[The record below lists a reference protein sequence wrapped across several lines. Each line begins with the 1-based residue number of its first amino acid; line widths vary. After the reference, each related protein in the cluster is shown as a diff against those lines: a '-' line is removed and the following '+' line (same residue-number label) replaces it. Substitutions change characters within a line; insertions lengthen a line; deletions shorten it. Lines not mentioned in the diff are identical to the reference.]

1 MKKRKITVED
11 LNAEQLEKEL
21 QRTRYRHRFSL
32 TLKSTMFSLLIVA
45 AVAVLIATLAMPVL
59 RIYGNSMEPNLKEG
73 QMVAAVKTSNITSGD
88 LVAFYFGNKLL
99 VKRCIAGPGDWVN
112 IEDDGTVY
120 VNDKRLDES
129 YVSEKSLGQCD
140 LNFPYQVPESHYF
153 LMGDHRSTSVD
164 SRSSVVGSIAE
175 EQIVGRIVFRVWPLS
190 EFGMLTNES

>member
-21 QRTRYRHRFSL
+21 RRTRYRHRFSL

-120 VNDKRLDES
+120 VNDKRLDEP

>member
-21 QRTRYRHRFSL
+21 RRTRYRHRFLL
-32 TLKSTMFSLLIVA
+32 TLKSTMFSLVIVA

>member
-1 MKKRKITVED
+1 MKKEKITLDD

-21 QRTRYRHRFSL
+21 RRARYRRRFSV
-32 TLKSTMFSLLIVA
+32 TLRSTMFSLLIVA
-45 AVAVLIATLAMPVL
+45 AIAVLIATLAMPVL

-73 QMVAAVKTSNITSGD
+73 QMVAAVKTSKIKNGD

-99 VKRCIAGPGDWVN
+99 VKRCIAGPGDWVT

-120 VNDKRLDES
+120 VNDERLDEP

-140 LNFPYQVPESHYF
+140 LDFPYQVPESHYF

-164 SRSSVVGSIAE
+164 SRSSVVGSVAE
-175 EQIVGRIVFRVWPLS
+175 EQIIGRIVFRVWPLS
-190 EFGMLTNES
+190 ELGTIKNES

>member
-21 QRTRYRHRFSL
+21 RRTRYRHRFLL

-73 QMVAAVKTSNITSGD
+73 QMVAAVKTSNIAGGD

>member
-21 QRTRYRHRFSL
+21 RRTRYRHRFLL
-32 TLKSTMFSLLIVA
+32 TLKSTMFSLVIVA

-99 VKRCIAGPGDWVN
+99 VKRCIAGPGDWIN
-112 IEDDGTVY
+112 IDDDGTVY
-120 VNDKRLDES
+120 VNDKRLDEP